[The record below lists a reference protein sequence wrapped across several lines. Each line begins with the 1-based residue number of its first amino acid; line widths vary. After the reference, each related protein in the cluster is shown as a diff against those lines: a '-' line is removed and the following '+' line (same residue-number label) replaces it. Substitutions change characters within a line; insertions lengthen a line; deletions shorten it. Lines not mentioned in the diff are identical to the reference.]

1 MPRTVAGHLGLAN
14 PFHQVPPP
22 SAPKVQHAAAWEIRF
37 KWISM
42 DMLDVRSRAKISV
55 LLWVAQAL
63 LKAPDIGY
71 TQVASSTRHRLV
83 TSVPRHG
90 VMSSITLN
98 EIIPRT

>member
-1 MPRTVAGHLGLAN
+1 MQPRG
-14 PFHQVPPP
+14 
-22 SAPKVQHAAAWEIRF
+22 RF
-37 KWISM
+37 DSSGSRWYMGCSTQT
-42 DMLDVRSRAKISV
+42 RAKISV
-55 LLWVAQAL
+55 LLGVVQAL